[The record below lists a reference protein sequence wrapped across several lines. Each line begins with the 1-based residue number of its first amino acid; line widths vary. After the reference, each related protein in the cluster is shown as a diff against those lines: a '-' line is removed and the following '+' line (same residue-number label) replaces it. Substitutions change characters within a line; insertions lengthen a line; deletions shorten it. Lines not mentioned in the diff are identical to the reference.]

1 MNQPA
6 MAETSQPMEFD
17 IVAKGIEVEI
27 KDKQGAAFTR
37 IYLGAGWDT
46 NSGAAVDLDLVAAC
60 LTGGKLTSQTR
71 LIYFGDKD
79 EPGIRLSEDNT
90 TGEGDGDDEN
100 MVIDLTQVEADV
112 DSIAI
117 GLVAYSGADLSSAK
131 NVHFRVVN
139 GSNENDPQ
147 VFDVTIDM
155 EARSGDTV
163 LHAANL
169 KRGDNGWTIENVTT
183 FHQKGT
189 GNDAVKGF
197 ASLFA

>member
-1 MNQPA
+1 MNQA
-6 MAETSQPMEFD
+6 AVAEAPQPMDFD
-17 IVAKGIEVEI
+17 IVAKGVEVEI
-27 KDKQGAAFTR
+27 KDKQGAAFTKLY
-37 IYLGAGWDT
+37 IGAGWDT
-46 NSGAAVDLDLVAAC
+46 AAGAAVDLDLVAAC
-60 LTGGKLTSQTR
+60 LTGGKLTAQTR
-71 LIYFGDKD
+71 LVYFGDKD

-117 GLVAYSGADLSSAK
+117 GLVAYAGADLSSAQ
-131 NVHFRVVN
+131 NVHFRIVN

-155 EARSGDTV
+155 AARSGDTV

-169 KRGDNGWTIENVTT
+169 KRGANGWMIENVTT

-197 ASLFA
+197 AGLFA